1 MYKIPEN
8 YYYRIH
14 HVRPRFKGDVEN
26 VLIYMAES
34 LCRIGEL
41 PNDEFRGLFNSE
53 ISLFPGNADKAA
65 KTINNWRTE
74 ISSLFGFV
82 VSDEKT
88 SKPSRRAVELAEKGD
103 LVEFFK
109 KFLFTFQYPGAHIK
123 THEISALIEKN
134 IKFKPANYL
143 IQLLNYA
150 ENSSGKRSYITKGEF
165 CHCVYNDIRATS
177 KIESHE
183 QVWQRIVENRAKEYK
198 YDLRGDVTRYAGD
211 IIDYMEIA
219 NLLVSYD
226 GFHYYL
232 NSLETETLL
241 VFANSQEWFDGY
253 DELYTK
259 GTIEYSDINEQQV
272 AWFDYVNRDLDE
284 TDFSTDILS
293 FIAKDQDEYEKLVMS
308 SNALI
313 DSRLEDVS
321 ALRTKDI
328 GDMGE
333 GMVYAHEKQ
342 RVKIGG
348 RSDLLHLIQ
357 RIPTQFAVGY
367 DISSIE
373 IDERRRYIEVKTT
386 VSSKPL
392 HFNRIHLTSNEW
404 RTADSVKDR
413 YFIYRLMISK
423 SEKKLFI
430 IQDPVGLYKN
440 NLIEMLPKDG
450 ADISFSTETAG
461 EFQELLT
468 WEE

>member
-1 MYKIPEN
+1 MYRVPEE

-26 VLIYMAES
+26 VLIYMAEA

-41 PNDEFRGLFNSE
+41 SNNEFKRQFNAE
-53 ISLFPGNADKAA
+53 IMLFPGNADKKI

-82 VSDEKT
+82 ISNNHT
-88 SKPSRRAVELAEKGD
+88 SKPSKRAVELAEKGD

-123 THEISALIEKN
+123 TNEIHSLIAHN
-134 IKFKPANYL
+134 IKFKPAKYL
-143 IQLLNYA
+143 IQLLSYA
-150 ENSSGKRSYITKGEF
+150 EKSTGKRSYITKGEF
-165 CHCVYNDIRATS
+165 CHCVFNDLRATS
-177 KIESHE
+177 NSESQE
-183 QVWQRIVENRAKEYK
+183 NVWQRIVENRENNIK
-198 YDLRGDVTRYAGD
+198 YDLKGDVIRYAGD

-226 GFHYYL
+226 GYHYYL
-232 NSLETETLL
+232 NSLETEMILI
-241 VFANSQEWFDGY
+241 FANSKEWFDGY
-253 DELYTK
+253 DALYDK
-259 GTIEYSDINEQQV
+259 KIIEYFDINEQQIP
-272 AWFDYVNRDLDE
+272 WFDYVNKNLGE

-293 FIAKDQDEYEKLVMS
+293 FIAENEDEYEKLLKS
-308 SNALI
+308 SNVLI
-313 DSRLEDVS
+313 DSRLEDTTS
-321 ALRTKDI
+321 LRTKDI

-333 GMVYAHEKQ
+333 GMIYAHEKQ

-348 RSDLLHLIQ
+348 RADLLHLIQ

-367 DISSIE
+367 DISSVE
-373 IDERRRYIEVKTT
+373 LDERRRYIEVKTT
-386 VSSKPL
+386 ISSKPL

-413 YFIYRLMISK
+413 YYIYRLMISK
-423 SEKKLFI
+423 KEKKLFV
-430 IQDPVGLYKN
+430 IQDPVGLYKSN
-440 NLIEMLPKDG
+440 IIEMLPKEG
-450 ADISFSTETAG
+450 ADITFSTETSG